1 MNESYR
7 LIYTQEQILK
17 RVAEMGAQ
25 IKRDIP
31 AGEPIHAVCVLK
43 GAVIF
48 FSDLVKAIDDRDVFF
63 GFVSASSY
71 GDQTISSGSVK
82 MNYSSMDEDVKGLNI
97 LIVEDII
104 DTGRTLNALKLY
116 FKEQGA
122 ATVKMA
128 CLLDKPMCRVVKG
141 LEADYVGFTLD
152 TNRYVVGYGLD
163 NAQKYRNYNGI
174 YEKVD

>member
-1 MNESYR
+1 MIDNYR
-7 LIYTQEQILK
+7 MIYTQEQIFK
-17 RVAEMGAQ
+17 RVAEMGEQ
-25 IKRDIP
+25 IKNDLP
-31 AGEPIHAVCVLK
+31 AGEPLHAVCVLK

-48 FSDLVKAIDDRDVFF
+48 FSDLVKSINDRDVFF

-71 GDQTISSGSVK
+71 GDQTISSGKVK
-82 MNYSSMDEDVKGLNI
+82 MNYTSMGDDVKGLHI
-97 LIVEDII
+97 LIIEDII

-122 ATVKMA
+122 ASVRMA

-152 TNRYVVGYGLD
+152 SNRYVVGYGLD
-163 NAQKYRNYNGI
+163 NAQKYRNLNGI
-174 YEKVD
+174 YEIID